1 MVSTLEK
8 VEIAFHTVELILNF
22 LGLVLIIFG
31 WIVPYRQSVK
41 TQNKTRLN
49 EIEFQKNMWKKELVD
64 KQISLFYGP
73 ISALLREDN
82 IIFHFV
88 LDEMGR
94 QHVFEDGHHK
104 MSDLSQ
110 DDQKRWK
117 HYVDYYKIPT
127 QNKIL
132 KIIRENKHLIYKSEI
147 PTSFD
152 RYMKYALG
160 WQFLDD
166 QYRQGIPNYY
176 EYYFVYN
183 FPGDFTQYINE
194 TLVLLLKIQSELVGI
209 KDYPTIAY

>member
-1 MVSTLEK
+1 MDALDK
-8 VEIAFHTVELILNF
+8 MEIIFKIAELILTF
-22 LGLVLIIFG
+22 LGLVLVIFG
-31 WIVPYRQSVK
+31 WIIPYRQSIK
-41 TQNKTRLN
+41 TQNKSKLN

-73 ISALLREDN
+73 ISELLREDH

-94 QHVFEDGHHK
+94 RHVFEDGQHK

-117 HYVDYYKIPT
+117 HYVNCYKIPT

-160 WQFLDD
+160 WQFLDE
-166 QYRQGIPNYY
+166 QYRKGIPNYY
-176 EYYFVYN
+176 EYYFTYN
-183 FPGDFTQYINE
+183 FPSDFTKYINE
-194 TLVLLLKIQSELVGI
+194 TLVLLLKIQSELVGL
-209 KDYPTIAY
+209 KDYPSTAY

>member
-1 MVSTLEK
+1 
-8 VEIAFHTVELILNF
+8 
-22 LGLVLIIFG
+22 
-31 WIVPYRQSVK
+31 
-41 TQNKTRLN
+41 
-49 EIEFQKNMWKKELVD
+49 MWKKDLID

-73 ISALLREDN
+73 ISELLREDT

-94 QHVFEDGHHK
+94 SYVFDKDHYK
-104 MSDLSQ
+104 MTDLSE

-132 KIIRENKHLIYKSEI
+132 EIIRKNKHLIYKSEV

-152 RYMKYALG
+152 RYMQYALG

-166 QYRQGIPNYY
+166 QYRKGIPNYY
-176 EYYFVYN
+176 EYYFTYN
-183 FPGDFTQYINE
+183 FPKDFTKYINE
-194 TLVLLLKIQSELVGI
+194 TLVLLLKIQSELIGLI
-209 KDYPTIAY
+209 DYPSTAY